1 MSRPPKTRSA
11 ARLQKVIVVITLS
24 VVATTETAV
33 VAMTETAIG
42 VVVGE
47 MTKTVEISPK
57 GQALRHAR
65 KSKRM
70 AILP

>member
-33 VAMTETAIG
+33 VAMTEAAIG
-42 VVVGE
+42 VVGE

-57 GQALRHAR
+57 GLALRHAL

-70 AILP
+70 AILL

>member
-1 MSRPPKTRSA
+1 MSRPLKTKNA

-42 VVVGE
+42 VVVVE

-70 AILP
+70 AILL